1 MVKTK
6 HKQKS
11 FLLHFCISNVRLSV
25 TTAFRGQIVVHPIWC
40 HPNENWRS
48 NKCTAV
54 IINYTQGLTFFVL
67 NAHNKIN
74 LSSIDKRLR
83 QKYILKSKYILYIQ
97 GMNMRNLYEKQLDM
111 PCALIILKRKTFLH
125 QFFNESRKVLV
136 HFSIYPRY
144 WKEMERTKDYKITR

>member
-6 HKQKS
+6 RKKKS
-11 FLLHFCISNVRLSV
+11 FAPFLHFNVRLSV
-25 TTAFRGQIVVHPIWC
+25 TMSFGGQIVVHPIRC
-40 HPNENWRS
+40 PLNENWRS

-54 IINYTQGLTFFVL
+54 IINYTQGLPFFVL
-67 NAHNKIN
+67 NTHNKIN

-111 PCALIILKRKTFLH
+111 PCALIILKRKIFLH
-125 QFFNESRKVLV
+125 QFFNESQKVLV